1 MARRRFLTGRARLLR
16 RGSTDAEKALWTHLR
31 SRQLDGAKF
40 RRQVEIDGYVV
51 DFLCANHRLII
62 EVDGGQHTPERDA
75 ERTAYGG
82 FRSSNLASISA
93 VGLEAAFD
101 PKLTVAQ
108 PFVGGFASS
117 RIGSRFSIDWRR
129 LSIASKLWR

>member
-40 RRQVEIDGYVV
+40 RRQVEIDGYLV

-62 EVDGGQHTPERDA
+62 EDGGQYTPERDA
-75 ERTAYGG
+75 ERIAYGG
-82 FRSSNLASISA
+82 FRSSDLASISA

-101 PKLTVAQ
+101 PLRTLTDCV
-108 PFVGGFASS
+108 S
-117 RIGSRFSIDWRR
+117 
-129 LSIASKLWR
+129 